1 MRHLRFRIDF
11 TSADASRRPV
21 RYANVSFCLFASVDI
36 RRWWE
41 GRRYLW
47 TAAIAMRR
55 SSQPFYVLLIF
66 RPAHVLLRYMV
77 SQHWAFFTAEINR
90 FGTFRTAEQ
99 TDPYEV
105 VRGVLS
111 LVL

>member
-1 MRHLRFRIDF
+1 MVGGKALSVGH
-11 TSADASRRPV
+11 SY
-21 RYANVSFCLFASVDI
+21 RYASPIADLLC
-36 RRWWE
+36 
-41 GRRYLW
+41 
-47 TAAIAMRR
+47 AAYF
-55 SSQPFYVLLIF
+55 S
-66 RPAHVLLRYMV
+66 PAHVLLRYMV